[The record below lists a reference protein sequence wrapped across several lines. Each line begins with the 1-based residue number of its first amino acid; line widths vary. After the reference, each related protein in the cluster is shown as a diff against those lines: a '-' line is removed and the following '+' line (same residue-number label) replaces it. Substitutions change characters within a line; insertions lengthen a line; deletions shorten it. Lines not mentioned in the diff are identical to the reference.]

1 VNRRLPLLALLFA
14 ASGFAGLV
22 YEVLWLRGLGLLFG
36 NTVLAASTTLA
47 AFFLGLA
54 VGAWRWGKRSARLDR
69 PLRTYAVLEVAIAAS
84 VLPYFLLLPAYRAF
98 YEPIYSALGGWPSG
112 LTAVQFLAAS
122 AVLFPPAF
130 FMGGTLPV
138 VGQYLVRRSDQL
150 GRTGSLLYALNTA
163 GAAAGALCAG
173 FYLPSALGYRASF
186 GLAMAVNV
194 AVAAVAYVIDRADP
208 PAKPAKPT
216 KAKKSRR
223 PSATPFSATFP
234 VPLPLLAFLSGF
246 LTLGL
251 EVLWTRMF
259 SQVMQNSV
267 YTFSAIL
274 VVFLAVLSLGG
285 LLANLLARRKAS
297 TSTTL
302 STLLALAG
310 IAAAASPFLFMDAT
324 DGMRYIGSGMPWPA
338 YVTAVFVKVTLVLL
352 VPGILAGAVFPYLA
366 KAAESLADADA
377 GPVLGSLAAWNTLGA
392 VAGSVSAGFLVL
404 PTVGLWAGLRLFG
417 LAYLLVAGAMLARA
431 QRTSWT
437 AAAVPAVGLLLVITA
452 LDATRLPL
460 VRVVNDDERL
470 LETWQGSHGV
480 VAVAERPSGLRIKVN
495 NFYRL
500 GGSAAAEHERNQ
512 ALIPLMAHPDPKEVF
527 FLGMGT
533 GITAGAALSQPV
545 DEIVVAELV
554 PEVIDAA
561 AKYFNDF
568 SGGLFSDP
576 RARVLAADGRNHLA
590 GSSRRYDAIIGD
602 LFIPW
607 KQGSG
612 SLYSLEHFRAVSRRL
627 KPGGV
632 FMQWLPLYQVSE
644 EEFRIIA
651 RTLLEAFP
659 EVVLWRGDFYA
670 NKPILGLMASNEP
683 LELDPAAIVAR
694 GRRMSGRPDLPA
706 FAVEA
711 VTIPFYA
718 GNLGRSRS
726 VLGDGPINTDDRPVI
741 EYGSP
746 RSHRTARSAGNEDG
760 WFTGAPLAR
769 LFARL
774 AEETPLTE
782 DPYLARLTSE
792 QRGYVLAGRL
802 YYERAVAKSEGD
814 EALAEQRLAQ
824 FHLLIPTEFRPET
837 AAADE
842 GSAILE

>member
-1 VNRRLPLLALLFA
+1 MPRNLPLLALLFA

-36 NTVLAASTTLA
+36 NTVLAASTALA

-54 VGAWRWGKRSARLDR
+54 GGAWYWGGRSATLPR
-69 PLRTYAVLEVAIAAS
+69 PLRTYALLEVAIAVS
-84 VLPYFLLLPAYRAF
+84 VLPYFLLLPAYRAL
-98 YEPIYSALGGWPSG
+98 YEPIYSSLGAWPSA
-112 LTAVQFLAAS
+112 LTAVKFLACS
-122 AVLFPPAF
+122 AVLVPPAF

-138 VGQYLVRRSDQL
+138 MGQHLVRRADEL
-150 GRTGSLLYALNTA
+150 GRIGSLLYALNTA

-186 GLAMAVNV
+186 GFAMAINL
-194 AVAAVAYVIDRADP
+194 AIGAAAYAMDRGDE
-208 PAKPAKPT
+208 PAQVEKPGKDKT
-216 KAKKSRR
+216 KAKKPR
-223 PSATPFSATFP
+223 AAGEAFP
-234 VPLPLLAFLSGF
+234 VPLALPAFLSGF

-285 LLANLLARRKAS
+285 LLANGLARTRAS
-297 TSTTL
+297 SLTTL

-310 IAAAASPFLFMDAT
+310 VAAASSPFLFMDAT

-338 YVTAVFVKVTLVLL
+338 YLTAVFVKVTLVLL
-352 VPGILAGAVFPYLA
+352 IPGVLAGAVFPYLA
-366 KAAESLADADA
+366 KTAEGRGAA
-377 GPVLGSLAAWNTLGA
+377 GPVLGMLATWNTLGA
-392 VAGSVSAGFLVL
+392 VVGSVSAGFLVL
-404 PTVGLWAGLRLFG
+404 PTLGLWAGLRLFG
-417 LAYLLVAGAMLARA
+417 LAYLLLAGAILARGK
-431 QRTSWT
+431 RTSWL
-437 AAAVPAVGLLLVITA
+437 AAAAPAGGLLLVVTA
-452 LDATRLPL
+452 LDATQLPL
-460 VRVVNDDERL
+460 VRIVNDDERV

-512 ALIPLMAHPDPKEVF
+512 ALIPLMAHPAPKEVF

-545 DEIVVAELV
+545 DEIVVCELV
-554 PEVIDAA
+554 PEVVDAA
-561 AKYFNDF
+561 SKYFNDF
-568 SGGLFSDP
+568 SGGLFRDP
-576 RARVLAADGRNHLA
+576 RVRILAADGRNHLA
-590 GSSRRYDAIIGD
+590 GSNRRYDAIIGD

-627 KPGGV
+627 KAGGV
-632 FMQWLPLYQVSE
+632 FMQWLPLYQVSA
-644 EEFRIIA
+644 EEFQIIA
-651 RTLLEAFP
+651 RTMLEAFP

-683 LELDPAAIVAR
+683 LELDPAEIVAR
-694 GRRMSGRPDLPA
+694 GRAMSGRPDLPA
-706 FAVEA
+706 SSIEA
-711 VTIPFYA
+711 VTLPFYA
-718 GNLGRSRS
+718 GNLGRSRR
-726 VLGDGPINTDDRPVI
+726 VLDDGPVNTDDRPII

-746 RSHRTARSAGNEDG
+746 RSHRTARSTDNEDG
-760 WFTGAPLAR
+760 WFTGAPLVR
-769 LFARL
+769 LLARL

-782 DPYLARLTSE
+782 DPYLARLTGE

-802 YYERAVAKSEGD
+802 YYEGAVAKSEGD
-814 EALAEQRLAQ
+814 EALADHRLSQ
-824 FHLLIPTEFRPET
+824 FHVLIPTEFRPET
-837 AAADE
+837 EAGDE
-842 GSAILE
+842 GSAGLE